1 MKMKRPKDWRK
12 GQTVFNFLEWV
23 CVTGKGVHNQS
34 MRMADPFYV
43 SDEDWD
49 NWWEEYQ
56 EKIGGV
62 EDELV
67 QS

>member
-12 GQTVFNFLEWV
+12 GQTCFNFLEWLYG
-23 CVTGKGVHNQS
+23 TGKTSNNQS

-56 EKIGGV
+56 EKIGGA
-62 EDELV
+62 EDENGG
-67 QS
+67 